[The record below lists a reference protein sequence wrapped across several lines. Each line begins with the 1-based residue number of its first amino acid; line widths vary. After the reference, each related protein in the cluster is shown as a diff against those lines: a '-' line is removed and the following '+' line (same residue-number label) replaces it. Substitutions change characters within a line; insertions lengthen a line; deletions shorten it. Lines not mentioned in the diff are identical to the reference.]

1 MQKKLI
7 ALFGF
12 ILLLFLSPFVPVI
25 LFSHLPQN
33 SDFIATQ
40 SEINQENIVGDKFDS
55 SNQLVYSSS
64 NTNILNTNDQIE
76 SKKAL
81 ILFTP
86 SHEAF
91 IPIVKNVSGQTSVY
105 HPQSNITAFGDVIK
119 KYFELNSINVEILA
133 VDTMDKMKKTNR
145 SFSEAYDVVRPYL
158 VTHLQNSNYDI
169 IIDLHRDSTK
179 RKLSTLNYKNETYG
193 KLYFVVGE
201 NNPNFISNKNFAE
214 EISSS
219 LNEYI
224 PGISRG
230 VIGKKGEHVDG
241 IYNQDL
247 AKNMIL
253 VELGGIENTQD
264 EINRTLSVLSK
275 AISTVLQKS
284 SLRNL

>member
-1 MQKKLI
+1 MKNKL
-7 ALFGF
+7 LVFLGF
-12 ILLLFLSPFVPVI
+12 ILLLFFSPFVPVF
-25 LFSHLPQN
+25 LFSQLPQN
-33 SDFIATQ
+33 PNVIANQ
-40 SEINQENIVGDKFDS
+40 PEINQEKNIVGEKFDS
-55 SNQLVYSSS
+55 SNQLVYLSS
-64 NTNILNTNDQIE
+64 NTNTLNTNEQIE
-76 SKKAL
+76 TKKAL
-81 ILFTP
+81 ILFTH

-91 IPIVKNVSGQTSVY
+91 IPIVKSVSGQTPVY
-105 HPQSNITAFGDVIK
+105 HPHSNITAFEDVIK

-145 SFSEAYDVVRPYL
+145 SFPEAYDVVRPYL
-158 VTHLQNSNYDI
+158 VTQLQNSNYDI

-201 NNPNFISNKNFAE
+201 NNPNYISNKTFAE

-241 IYNQDL
+241 VYNQDL

-253 VELGGIENTQD
+253 VEMGGIENTQD
-264 EINRTLSVLSK
+264 EINRTISVLSK
-275 AISTVLQKS
+275 AISTVLQKH
-284 SLRNL
+284 L